1 MCLAIPGQVMEIQ
14 GDGLTASG
22 LVRFGE
28 IERRVNLALTPGV
41 SVGDYVLV
49 HVGFSITQI
58 DVDEAQRIYD
68 MLDVGEAS
76 IQ

>member
-1 MCLAIPGQVMEIQ
+1 MEIQ
-14 GDGLTASG
+14 GDGLNSSG

-28 IERRVNLALTPGV
+28 IERRVNLALTPDV